1 MESIKISNGSKRR
14 CAQTFPYKG
23 IWKTIAWAT
32 KYIEVD
38 GVQPAIGE
46 CIYDHDSDEDYN
58 VMLFLLKENVTD
70 PDTIRELS
78 KFSFIENP
86 RDDAE
91 IASWCSMRKKE
102 LLTAMRRKGECKP
115 SEIPMYLKSWFK

>member
-86 RDDAE
+86 RDNAE
-91 IASWCSMRKKE
+91 FASWCSMSKKQRI
-102 LLTAMRRKGECKP
+102 TKAWRDGECLP
-115 SEIPMYLKSWFK
+115 PEIPKWLD